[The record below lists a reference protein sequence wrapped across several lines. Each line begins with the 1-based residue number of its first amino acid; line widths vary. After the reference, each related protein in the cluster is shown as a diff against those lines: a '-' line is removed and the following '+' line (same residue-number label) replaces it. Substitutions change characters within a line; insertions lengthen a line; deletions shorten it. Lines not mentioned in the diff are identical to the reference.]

1 MRALIAVLGCDLQ
14 FSVRSGGF
22 NLAFQA

>member
-1 MRALIAVLGCDLQ
+1 MPALIAVLGCDLQ